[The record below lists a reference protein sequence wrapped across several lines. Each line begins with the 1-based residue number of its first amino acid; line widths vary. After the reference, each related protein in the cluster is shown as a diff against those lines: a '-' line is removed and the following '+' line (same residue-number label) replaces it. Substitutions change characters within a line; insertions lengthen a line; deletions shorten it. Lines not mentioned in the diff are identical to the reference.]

1 MPSAM
6 QAANQILRFSDT
18 IPAMDQQAFVAGFVE
33 LLSIYPQPVIERAMS
48 PSVGLPAMVA
58 YPNLAKY
65 REHLEAWAKEYW
77 IDRDREE
84 RLNRKRLPEPPH
96 NPEMEARIAKG
107 MQELAEQLKR
117 GMGPSSV

>member
-1 MPSAM
+1 MHSAM
-6 QAANQILRFSDT
+6 QAAERILSFSDT

-48 PSVGLPAMVA
+48 PSRGLPAMVS

-65 REHLEAWAKEYW
+65 REHLEVWTKEYW

-84 RLNRKRLPEPPH
+84 RANRKRIPEPPRDL
-96 NPEMEARIAKG
+96 EMEARVAKG
-107 MQELAEQLKR
+107 LRDLADQLKR
-117 GMGPSSV
+117 GIGPSSQ

>member
-1 MPSAM
+1 MHSAM
-6 QAANQILRFSDT
+6 QAAERILSFSDT

-48 PSVGLPAMVA
+48 PSRGLPAMVS

-65 REHLEAWAKEYW
+65 RDHLEVWSKEYW
-77 IDRDREE
+77 RERDLDE
-84 RLNRKRLPEPPH
+84 RLNCKRLPEPPRDL
-96 NPEMEARIAKG
+96 EAEARIAKG

-117 GMGPSSV
+117 GMGPSTV

>member
-6 QAANQILRFSDT
+6 QAAEQILGFTDT
-18 IPAMDQQAFVAGFVE
+18 IPAMDKQAFVAGFVE

-48 PSVGLPAMVA
+48 PSVGLPVMVA

-65 REHLEAWAKEYW
+65 REHLEVWAKEYW

-96 NPEMEARIAKG
+96 NPEMEARISKG